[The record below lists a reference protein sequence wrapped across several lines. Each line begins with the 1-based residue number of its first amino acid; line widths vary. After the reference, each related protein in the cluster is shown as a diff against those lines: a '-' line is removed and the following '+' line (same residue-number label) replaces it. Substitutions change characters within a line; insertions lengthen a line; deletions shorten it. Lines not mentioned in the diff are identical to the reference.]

1 MSALKWSEAGLGAVN
16 PSAAPGASDQP
27 GQAGTIAEQASPAGA
42 RLLQTLL
49 ADRLEQD
56 SELLRQARFA
66 HAMGSTLVASVLEAG
81 HRHLARA
88 PRTEALIR
96 GWVGN
101 PSEAALA
108 MRFNAAIHA
117 LARCGQPPIL
127 QALYQGQHSDFDAA
141 IAQALSENDDFIA
154 EAMRHPTQ
162 TNEVG
167 RAGALVA
174 ALMTV
179 SAEHRFPFELLE
191 LGTSC
196 GLNLNLSEYAYDLGG
211 VRAGVEGSPVVIAPQ
226 WHGAP
231 PLAAPFEVLSAK
243 GIDLNPLDPT
253 DPATAE
259 RLMSYIWADASARLE
274 RLEQALGIARLR
286 RPRVE
291 QGHAVPWL
299 MDQLRLEQPKGVCR
313 AIFHSMVLQYFS
325 PDEREAVR
333 ESISSAGAE
342 ARADRPLAWISFE
355 WTKDR
360 SEVQLLLTSWPGG
373 GTRHLA
379 TCHPYGSWIDWHG

>member
-1 MSALKWSEAGLGAVN
+1 MSALKWSEASLGAVN
-16 PSAAPGASDQP
+16 PGAAPGASGQS
-27 GQAGTIAEQASPAGA
+27 GQAGTTADQSSQAGA
-42 RLLQTLL
+42 RLLQALL

-81 HRHLARA
+81 HRHLPRA
-88 PRTEALIR
+88 PRTEALIQ

-117 LARCGQPPIL
+117 LARHGQPPIL
-127 QALYQGQHSDFDAA
+127 QALYQGRHSDFDAA

-154 EAMRHPTQ
+154 EAIRHPTQ

-174 ALMTV
+174 VLMTV
-179 SAEHRFPFELLE
+179 SAEHGFPFELLE

-211 VRAGVEGSPVVIAPQ
+211 VRAGVDGSPVLIAPQ

-231 PLAAPFEVLSAK
+231 PVAAPFEVLSAK

-253 DPATAE
+253 DPATAD

-299 MDQLRLEQPKGVCR
+299 MDQLRREQPKGVCR
-313 AIFHSMVLQYFS
+313 VIFHSMVLQYFS
-325 PDEREAVR
+325 PEEREAVR
-333 ESISSAGAE
+333 ELIRAAGTE
-342 ARADRPLAWISFE
+342 ATVDRPLAWISFE

-360 SEVQLLLTSWPGG
+360 SEVQLLLTSWPKGE
-373 GTRHLA
+373 TRHLA